1 MRKIISNKDIT
12 KYNYSYVELEE
23 VIFNPEEYIIP
34 QCLPTC
40 KVLWEKNIETF
51 MVSNNEND
59 HLYVLLTN
67 ISEQNEA
74 KMEQLL
80 QNDKRFF
87 FDDYRSTYGIKV
99 DGFDEKAMVELLSLT
114 QVFEMQDTK
123 RFMDIDAYLNSFRR
137 TGGELYVESD
147 GTIHR
152 KENPKL
158 VDVSLVDVLKLECK
172 ESLYIEEEGRIYES
186 PMYLSW
192 HNRYKKYLK
201 EISRGENILDIH
213 KHR

>member
-1 MRKIISNKDIT
+1 MSDKDIT

-23 VIFNPEEYIIP
+23 VISNPEEYIIP
-34 QCLPTC
+34 QCLPAC
-40 KVLWEKNIETF
+40 KALWEKNIETF
-51 MVSNNEND
+51 MVSNND
-59 HLYVLLTN
+59 DKYLYVLLTN

-80 QNDKRFF
+80 QSDKRFF
-87 FDDYRSTYGIKV
+87 FDDYRSAYGIKV
-99 DGFDEKAMVELLSLT
+99 DGFDEDAMRELLSLT

-123 RFMDIDAYLNSFRR
+123 RFMDIETYLNSFKR
-137 TGGELYVESD
+137 TGGELYVERD

-158 VDVSLVDVLKLECK
+158 ADVSLVDALKLEGK
-172 ESLYIEEEGRIYES
+172 ESLYIEEEGKIYES
-186 PMYLSW
+186 DMYLSW
-192 HNRYKKYLK
+192 HNRYKKYLE
-201 EISRGENILDIH
+201 EISTGENILDIH

>member
-1 MRKIISNKDIT
+1 MSNRYNT

-23 VIFNPEEYIIP
+23 VISNPEEYIIP

-40 KVLWEKNIETF
+40 KTLWDKNIETF
-51 MVSNNEND
+51 MVSNNED
-59 HLYVLLTN
+59 KYLYVLLAN
-67 ISEQNEA
+67 VSEQNEA

-87 FDDYRSTYGIKV
+87 FDDYRSAYGIKV
-99 DGFDEKAMVELLSLT
+99 DGFDEDAMRALLSLT

-123 RFMDIDAYLNSFRR
+123 RFMDIETYLNSFKR
-137 TGGELYVESD
+137 TGGELYFERD
-147 GTIHR
+147 GTIHS
-152 KENPKL
+152 KVNPKL
-158 VDVSLVDVLKLECK
+158 ADVSLLDALKLEGK

-192 HNRYKKYLK
+192 HNRYKKYL
-201 EISRGENILDIH
+201 EENSTGENILDIH